1 MNKTKSIGK
10 KEMPANLNEFE
21 NKVMDYLIK
30 RKTAATVKQICTFFI
45 RSKSHVTGTLR
56 ELEKKGLI
64 TVIREGSICLYKVK
78 E

>member
-1 MNKTKSIGK
+1 
-10 KEMPANLNEFE
+10 MPVTLNDFE

-30 RKTAATVKQICTFFI
+30 RKTAATVKQISKFFI
-45 RSKSHVTGTLR
+45 RSETHILRTLR

-64 TVIREGSICLYKVK
+64 SVIRAGSMNLYGVK